1 MILKLNILLATLF
14 FACTLSAQE
23 KVGLVLSGGGAKGLA
38 HVGVIKALEENN
50 IPIDYIAGTSMGAI
64 VGGLYAIGYSPDDM
78 VALFSS
84 KEFKTWYTGTKEEE
98 FTNFSQKMDPE
109 SKVITLYFDYK
120 DGKAKMQ
127 MPTNLIHPYQMDL
140 GFLQLFAGPNAL
152 AKENF
157 DSLFVPF
164 RAVSSDINHKES
176 YIPKSGDLGTAIRAS
191 MSFPLAFKPI
201 MVDSMLL
208 FDGGIY
214 NNFPQDVM
222 AEHFNPDFIIGSKC
236 ANNSLKA
243 DEDNLVLQIE
253 NMVMQNTN
261 YSLGENH
268 GILIEST
275 FTNVSLLD
283 FNRVQEFV
291 DLGYKNT
298 IQKIDSIKEMV
309 SARRA
314 LEELHQHRLAYKEKI
329 PELVFN
335 RVSVEG
341 KVNHQ
346 QVNYLKQ
353 IFRGTKRQP
362 FSYSTLKDRYFRI
375 IGSETVSTIF
385 PAASALKDSDS
396 TYFSLSLKVNPAPR
410 FRVSI
415 GGNIS
420 SSHAQLGY
428 MGIEYRTWKRLQT
441 SIKGNFYYGRLY
453 GSGLVGIRQD
463 IPVKNTVFYEAYGIY
478 NRYDY
483 YSGSPEIFL
492 IGNKASYIKTDEYHF
507 RAGLGIALNNNTP
520 LKFVTTS
527 GRQENQY
534 YQKTAFEATDKA
546 DKSDI
551 NYHTNSLVLE
561 RNTLNHTQF
570 PTSGTRVSFAGRYVY
585 SIEDYQP
592 GTTST
597 LAHIYGDVTTI
608 WAARFYNEKHFRL
621 GKQFS
626 LGYMVDAV
634 YSTKTTY
641 SNYLST
647 MLMSPAFQPT
657 VHSKTVFIP
666 EFRSNTFLGGGVM
679 PNFFLTNRL
688 YVNTGVYMFVPYKK
702 IVRNTDLTATYGK
715 PIKTFVFSGH
725 ATLVWDLPFGP
736 LSLSLNYYDKTDN
749 KFYFGFN
756 FGFILFNR
764 NGVEY

>member
-1 MILKLNILLATLF
+1 MCCIMMILKLNILLAALF
-14 FACTLSAQE
+14 FASTLSAQE

-50 IPIDYIAGTSMGAI
+50 IPIDYITGTSMGAI

-261 YSLGENH
+261 YNLGENH

-314 LEELHQHRLAYKEKI
+314 FCFRWQTKSICCLVESNFLPIIAKRITRL
-329 PELVFN
+329 
-335 RVSVEG
+335 
-341 KVNHQ
+341 
-346 QVNYLKQ
+346 
-353 IFRGTKRQP
+353 
-362 FSYSTLKDRYFRI
+362 
-375 IGSETVSTIF
+375 
-385 PAASALKDSDS
+385 
-396 TYFSLSLKVNPAPR
+396 
-410 FRVSI
+410 
-415 GGNIS
+415 
-420 SSHAQLGY
+420 
-428 MGIEYRTWKRLQT
+428 
-441 SIKGNFYYGRLY
+441 
-453 GSGLVGIRQD
+453 
-463 IPVKNTVFYEAYGIY
+463 
-478 NRYDY
+478 
-483 YSGSPEIFL
+483 
-492 IGNKASYIKTDEYHF
+492 
-507 RAGLGIALNNNTP
+507 
-520 LKFVTTS
+520 
-527 GRQENQY
+527 
-534 YQKTAFEATDKA
+534 
-546 DKSDI
+546 
-551 NYHTNSLVLE
+551 
-561 RNTLNHTQF
+561 
-570 PTSGTRVSFAGRYVY
+570 
-585 SIEDYQP
+585 
-592 GTTST
+592 
-597 LAHIYGDVTTI
+597 
-608 WAARFYNEKHFRL
+608 
-621 GKQFS
+621 
-626 LGYMVDAV
+626 
-634 YSTKTTY
+634 
-641 SNYLST
+641 
-647 MLMSPAFQPT
+647 
-657 VHSKTVFIP
+657 
-666 EFRSNTFLGGGVM
+666 
-679 PNFFLTNRL
+679 
-688 YVNTGVYMFVPYKK
+688 
-702 IVRNTDLTATYGK
+702 
-715 PIKTFVFSGH
+715 
-725 ATLVWDLPFGP
+725 
-736 LSLSLNYYDKTDN
+736 
-749 KFYFGFN
+749 
-756 FGFILFNR
+756 
-764 NGVEY
+764 